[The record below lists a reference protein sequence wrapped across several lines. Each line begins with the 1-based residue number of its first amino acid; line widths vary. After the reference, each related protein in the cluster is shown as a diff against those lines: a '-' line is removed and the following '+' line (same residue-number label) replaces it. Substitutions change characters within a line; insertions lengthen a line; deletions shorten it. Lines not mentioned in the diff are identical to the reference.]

1 MSQTDYN
8 PTLDTFPQVSQKLYF
23 VDCSLS
29 AQINKQITDNQN
41 RVTTE
46 NDIRT
51 IAQTANGTANTA
63 IGKLVT
69 TDSNVQALSTSL
81 ATNINNTNLLVE
93 FNNNTTIPSLQALDT
108 TTKALDVSIKDIY
121 TQIEE
126 LQTQITEFKSDIEEQ
141 LKTIQDDINNI
152 NVGNLE
158 DLPIFKQILKD
169 IQGLYKRSTL

>member
-23 VDCSLS
+23 IDCSLG

-41 RVTTE
+41 RVATE

-51 IAQTANGTANTA
+51 IAQTANGTANTVN
-63 IGKLVT
+63 GKLVT
-69 TDSNVQALSTSL
+69 TDMKVGNIESNL
-81 ATNINNTNLLVE
+81 ATNIINTNLLIE
-93 FNNNTTIPSLQALDT
+93 FNNKTTIPSLQALDT
-108 TTKALDVSIKDIY
+108 ATKALDTATKDIY